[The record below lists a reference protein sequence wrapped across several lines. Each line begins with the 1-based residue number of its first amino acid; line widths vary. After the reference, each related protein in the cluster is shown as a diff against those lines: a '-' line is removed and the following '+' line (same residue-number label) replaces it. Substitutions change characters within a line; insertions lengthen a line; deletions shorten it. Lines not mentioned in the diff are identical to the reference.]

1 MHIILT
7 HIHWKWGHMQQ
18 ITRTHVV
25 NHEDTFRNPWEHMQS
40 QWGHMQQIMRTHAS
54 NHEDTFS
61 KPWEHMQF
69 QHVSTCK
76 ETQIT
81 HMQRNLIKTHINNA
95 PNSGALRQCFF
106 LTNSEVPFLESG
118 KTHRSCRDHEVCTR
132 VSAAGGRVSAGRQA
146 GIKKNKCKQKKN
158 KCKQIK
164 TNASKW

>member
-1 MHIILT
+1 
-7 HIHWKWGHMQQ
+7 
-18 ITRTHVV
+18 
-25 NHEDTFRNPWEHMQS
+25 
-40 QWGHMQQIMRTHAS
+40 MQQIMRTHAS

-146 GIKKNKCKQKKN
+146 GIKK
-158 KCKQIK
+158 K
-164 TNASKW
+164 TNASKCERKKKKQMQANANANKKTNASK

>member
-1 MHIILT
+1 
-7 HIHWKWGHMQQ
+7 
-18 ITRTHVV
+18 
-25 NHEDTFRNPWEHMQS
+25 
-40 QWGHMQQIMRTHAS
+40 
-54 NHEDTFS
+54 
-61 KPWEHMQF
+61 MQF

-132 VSAAGGRVSAGRQA
+132 VSAAGGRGARGEAGRVLA
-146 GIKKNKCKQKKN
+146 SRARSGEVAVRCGAVLCGDKS
-158 KCKQIK
+158 
-164 TNASKW
+164 NATDVLGPVWSV

>member
-1 MHIILT
+1 
-7 HIHWKWGHMQQ
+7 MQQ

-158 KCKQIK
+158 KCKQMRTQKKNKCKQIK
-164 TNASKW
+164 TNASK